1 MKVKTDM
8 YEKEQNYMKKFA
20 FIGAGSLQFTSSC
33 IRDLLTFPAFKESE
47 FALMDTNPQ
56 NLENIGKVVNK
67 IIENMNCP
75 NCKVTTTMDR
85 AEALK
90 GADGVLC
97 TVFNGDVDIWQYD
110 ILIPKKYGVDVNV
123 GDTRSVSGIFRAL
136 RNIPLML
143 DICSDIEKYCP
154 KAVFLNYTNPMSM
167 LCGAMQKYSNVEVT
181 GLCHSVQHT
190 IETLSQ
196 WLDVPYEEVVY
207 KCMGV
212 NHQAFYTVL
221 EHKGKDLYPQLKK
234 LLEDPEYLNKEQVR
248 NEMFLKLGYYVT
260 ESSGHNSEYNQWFRK
275 RPDLIEKYCTHS
287 TNWNPGEYAFSLN
300 LRKERKENPQ
310 KQYDEWFE
318 NEFDPKK
325 SVEYAADIF
334 NARIG
339 DGKPFVFN
347 GNVIN
352 NGSISNLP
360 DDACV
365 EVPVVADRMGFKTTV
380 AGPLPEHLAILV
392 NTTARI
398 ESLVVEA
405 AMKKSKE
412 MVYHA
417 VYMDP
422 LASAV
427 CSLEEI
433 KAMCD
438 ELFEIN
444 KDFLGEYK

>member
-1 MKVKTDM
+1 MKR
-8 YEKEQNYMKKFA
+8 FA

-33 IRDLLTFPAFKESE
+33 VRDLLTFPAFSESE
-47 FALMDTNPQ
+47 FVLMDTNES
-56 NLENIGKVVNK
+56 NLKNIEKVVKK
-67 IIENMNCP
+67 IVENMNCP
-75 NCKVTTTMDR
+75 KCKVTTTMDR
-85 AEALK
+85 REALK

-97 TVFNGDVDIWQYD
+97 TVFNGDIDIWQYD
-110 ILIPKKYGVDVNV
+110 ILIPKKYGVDINI

-143 DICSDIEKYCP
+143 DICRDIEECCP
-154 KAVFLNYTNPMSM
+154 DAVFLNYTNPMSM
-167 LCGAMQKYSNVEVT
+167 LCGAMQKFSNVEVT
-181 GLCHSVQHT
+181 GLCHSVQGT
-190 IETLSQ
+190 IKMLSE
-196 WLDVPYEEVVY
+196 WLGVPYEEIDY

-221 EHKGKDLYPQLKK
+221 EHKGEDLYPRLLK
-234 LLEDPEYLNKEQVR
+234 LMEDPEFLNKEQVR

-275 RPDLIEKYCTHS
+275 RPDLIEKYCTS
-287 TNWNPGEYAFSLN
+287 GTGWNPGHHAYSLN
-300 LRKERKENPQ
+300 LRKDRRENPQ
-310 KQYDEWFE
+310 TQYDDWMEK
-318 NEFDPKK
+318 EFDPNK

-339 DGKPFVFN
+339 DGKPFIFN

-352 NGSISNLP
+352 HGSIPNLP

-365 EVPVVADRMGFKTTV
+365 EVPVVADRMGFKTTI
-380 AGPLPEHLAILV
+380 AGPLPEHVAILV

-405 AMKKSKE
+405 AMEKSRDK
-412 MVYHA
+412 VYKA
-417 VYMDP
+417 CYMDP

-427 CSLEEI
+427 CSMEEI
-433 KAMCD
+433 KNMCD
-438 ELFEIN
+438 ELFEAN
-444 KDFLGEYK
+444 KEFLGDYK

>member
-1 MKVKTDM
+1 
-8 YEKEQNYMKKFA
+8 MKKIA

-33 IRDLLTFPAFKESE
+33 VRDLLTFPSFKECE
-47 FALMDTNPQ
+47 FALMDVNPE
-56 NLENIGKVVNK
+56 NLKNITRVVEK
-67 IIENMNCP
+67 IIKEMDCP
-75 NCKVTTTMDR
+75 KCRILATDNRLK
-85 AEALK
+85 ALK
-90 GADGVLC
+90 DADGVLC
-97 TVFNGDVDIWQYD
+97 TVFNGDIDIWKYE
-110 ILIPKKYGVDVNV
+110 ITIPKKYGVDINI

-143 DICSDIEKYCP
+143 EICHDIEECCP
-154 KAVFLNYTNPMSM
+154 NAVFLNYTNPMSM
-167 LCGAMQKYSNVEVT
+167 LCGAMQKYSNVQVT
-181 GLCHSVQHT
+181 GLCHSVQGT
-190 IETLSQ
+190 IKMLSE
-196 WLDVPYEEVVY
+196 WLNVPYDEIVY

-221 EHKGKDLYPQLKK
+221 EHNGKDLYPELKK
-234 LLEDPEYLNKEQVR
+234 LVEKPEYYNKEQVR

-275 RPDLIEKYCTHS
+275 RPDLIEKYCTHG
-287 TNWNPGEYAFSLN
+287 TNWNPGVHAFSLD
-300 LRKERKENPQ
+300 LRKDRKANTA
-310 KQYDEWFE
+310 KQYEEWLAKD
-318 NEFDPKK
+318 FDKNK
-325 SVEYAADIF
+325 SIEYAADIF

-365 EVPVVADRMGFKTTV
+365 EVPVVADRMGFKTTI
-380 AGPLPEHLAILV
+380 AGALPEHIAILV
-392 NTTARI
+392 NTTARM

-412 MVYHA
+412 MVYRA

-422 LASAV
+422 LCSAV
-427 CSLEEI
+427 CSLDEI
-433 KAMCD
+433 KNMCD
-438 ELFEIN
+438 ELFEVN
-444 KDFLGEYK
+444 RDYLGDYK

>member
-1 MKVKTDM
+1 
-8 YEKEQNYMKKFA
+8 MKKIV

-33 IRDLLTFPAFKESE
+33 VRDLLTFKSFKETE
-47 FALMDTNPQ
+47 FVLMDINAD
-56 NLENIGKVVNK
+56 NLRNIEK
-67 IIENMNCP
+67 IVKTIVEKMDCP
-75 NCKVTTTMDR
+75 KCKVTTTMDR

-97 TVFNGDVDIWQYD
+97 TVFNGDIDIWQHE
-110 ILIPKKYGVDVNV
+110 ITIPKKYGIDINV

-136 RNIPLML
+136 RNIPLMI
-143 DICSDIEKYCP
+143 DICRDIEKYCP

-181 GLCHSVQHT
+181 GLCHSVQGT
-190 IETLSQ
+190 IAMLAE
-196 WLDVPYEEVVY
+196 WLDIPKDEITYR
-207 KCMGV
+207 CMGV
-212 NHQAFYTVL
+212 NHQAFYTQL
-221 EHKGKDLYPQLKK
+221 EHNGEDLYPK
-234 LLEDPEYLNKEQVR
+234 LRELVEKPEYFNKEMVR

-287 TNWNPGEYAFSLN
+287 TCGNPGKYAFSLN
-300 LRKERKENPQ
+300 VRKERKLNPQ
-310 KQYDEWFE
+310 KQYDEWYE
-318 NEFDPKK
+318 KEFDYNK
-325 SVEYAADIF
+325 SPEYAADIF

-339 DGKPFVFN
+339 DGKPFIFN

-352 NGSISNLP
+352 NGSIPNLP
-360 DDACV
+360 FDACV
-365 EVPVVADRMGFKTTV
+365 EVPVVADRMGFKTTI

-405 AMKKSKE
+405 AMNKSKE
-412 MVYHA
+412 TVYRA

-422 LASAV
+422 LSSAV
-427 CSLEEI
+427 CSMDEI
-433 KAMCD
+433 KNMCD

-444 KDFLGEYK
+444 KDFLGDYK